1 MTFGLAGWPLRAL
14 SAEEFGNVVRS
25 MPSKVAEIP
34 KDLLDVVS
42 LKALFEALGAHCK
55 TLSMAGTTDFT
66 TLSGLSWRDYQA
78 YLDVQVASARFLR
91 CALWRVF
98 LQASTMAEL
107 KASLDK
113 VAQYA
118 SRHVDLEIVVE
129 THGGFESTREGFDYC
144 ITESP
149 LRFVVDLANIA
160 DTALREVIL
169 GGTFKQRIAYFH
181 LRNFGAYTE
190 ATSLVPLEARAVQAY
205 PCHTFLWEPKQ
216 VEGTRAIRLFEE
228 NNR

>member
-1 MTFGLAGWPLRAL
+1 MSFGIAGWPLRWL
-14 SAEEFGNVVRS
+14 SAEGFGDAVRS

-34 KDLLDVVS
+34 KDLLDTVS
-42 LKALFEALGAHCK
+42 VKALFVALAACRK

-66 TLSGLSWRDYQA
+66 TLSGFSWPDYQA
-78 YLDVQVASARFLR
+78 YLDMQVASARFLR
-91 CALWRVF
+91 CGLWRVF

-107 KASLDK
+107 KASLRK

-118 SRHVDLEIVVE
+118 SRHADLEIVVE

-144 ITESP
+144 IAQSP
-149 LRFVVDLANIA
+149 LRFVVDLANIS
-160 DTALREVIL
+160 DTALREAIL
-169 GGTFKQRIAYFH
+169 HGTFKRRIAYFH

-190 ATSLVPLEARAVQAY
+190 AKSLVPLEARAIQAY
-205 PCHTFLWEPKQ
+205 PRHAFLWEPKQ
-216 VEGTRAIRLFEE
+216 VEGAEAVRLFDQ

>member
-1 MTFGLAGWPLRAL
+1 
-14 SAEEFGNVVRS
+14 

-34 KDLLDVVS
+34 KDLLDTVS
-42 LKALFEALGAHCK
+42 VKALFVALAACRK

-66 TLSGLSWRDYQA
+66 TLSGFSWPDYQA
-78 YLDVQVASARFLR
+78 YLDMQVASARFLR
-91 CALWRVF
+91 CGLWRVF

-107 KASLDK
+107 KASLRK
-113 VAQYA
+113 VAQFA
-118 SRHVDLEIVVE
+118 SRHADLEIVVE

-144 ITESP
+144 IAQSP

-160 DTALREVIL
+160 DTALREAIL
-169 GGTFKQRIAYFH
+169 RGTFKRRIAYFH

-190 ATSLVPLEARAVQAY
+190 AKSLVPLEARAIQAY
-205 PCHTFLWEPKQ
+205 PRHTFLWEPKQ
-216 VEGTRAIRLFEE
+216 VEGAEAVRLFDQ